1 MMTSTRWIAR
11 AFTLALI
18 AAAPTAAFAGDPHAG
33 HAKPAAKTEA
43 AATAAT
49 VGQKAPDFS
58 LVDQDGKKHNLAQ
71 YKGKTVV
78 LEWTNPGCPFVKRHY
93 SANTMETT
101 SKAYADKGV
110 VWLAINST
118 NTNTAADSKKFI
130 AEEKLAYPTLLDTD
144 GTVGKLYGAKTTPH
158 MFVIDPKGVVIYMGA
173 FDDQPERAR
182 ASTSDGRNFVD
193 EALTSAMAG
202 RPVGTPVTTAYG
214 CSVQYQR

>member
-1 MMTSTRWIAR
+1 MITSTRWIAR

-158 MFVIDPKGVVIYMGA
+158 MFVIDGTGVVRYAGA
-173 FDDQPERAR
+173 IDDDPAGKNK
-182 ASTSDGRNFVD
+182 APKNLVAA
-193 EALTSAMAG
+193 ALDAVVAG
-202 RPVGTPVTTAYG
+202 KAPAQSSSEPYG
-214 CSVQYQR
+214 CSVKYKK